1 MAEAKR
7 DANRVPTILG
17 VDNGDL
23 TTPAK
28 IAVDPATGR
37 MLVTAVVTAGAT
49 TATEYT
55 EGDVDASFSGVMLL
69 GEAPGNVA
77 KPFAV
82 DADGN
87 LQIDATLSGVDL
99 GTAVGATE
107 NSVLISAI
115 RDDALSALADAE
127 GDAVAFRTDAN
138 GALWV
143 IPSGTVAVSNAGL
156 TELAGAINASAQVD
170 VNLAGS
176 GITVAISHAA
186 LTELAAAIDTEVQ
199 VDVVGALP
207 AGANT
212 IGRVRLIDSGGQ
224 EVSANGAGYLDV
236 EIHINDDGT
245 SVAAGVGSAGSAMR
259 VALADSSAVGI
270 EANSA
275 IFGMNTLFDADGDN
289 TAQQVKGSSG
299 NLYMLEVSNPTSAD
313 AYLQLFNLAAVSV
326 TVGTT
331 TPKLSFLIPAGDG
344 TKDGAMDKIFT
355 VPIEFST
362 AISYACTTTATG
374 SGDPATGM
382 IVNIGYA

>member
-7 DANRVPTILG
+7 DGNRVPTILG

-99 GTAVGATE
+99 GSVVSATN

-156 TELAGAINASAQVD
+156 TELAGAINASAQMD

-199 VDVVGALP
+199 VDIVGALP
-207 AGANT
+207 AGSAV
-212 IGRVRLIDSGGQ
+212 IGKVGHDITGIGHG
-224 EVSANGAGYLDV
+224 VTTVTTAGTD
-236 EIHINDDGT
+236 
-245 SVAAGVGSAGSAMR
+245 
-259 VALADSSAVGI
+259 VALAGSTACKKVTIQAQTDNTGKIAVGATGVDATVATGTGI
-270 EANSA
+270 LLSA
-275 IFGMNTLFDADGDN
+275 G
-289 TAQQVKGSSG
+289 
-299 NLYMLEVSNPTSAD
+299 D
-313 AYLQLFNLAAVSV
+313 AYEFEIDNLADIFIDA
-326 TVGTT
+326 TVNGE
-331 TPKLSFLIPAGDG
+331 GVRYVY
-344 TKDGAMDKIFT
+344 FT
-355 VPIEFST
+355 
-362 AISYACTTTATG
+362 
-374 SGDPATGM
+374 
-382 IVNIGYA
+382 

>member
-87 LQIDATLSGVDL
+87 LQISATIAGYTEDAAAPANPE
-99 GTAVGATE
+99 GTALAMV
-107 NSVLISAI
+107 
-115 RDDALSALADAE
+115 RDDGLAGSLTTTDGDIVMARGNNKGELYVKHTDSVAVTNAGLTELAGAINASAQMDVNLA
-127 GDAVAFRTDAN
+127 G
-138 GALWV
+138 
-143 IPSGTVAVSNAGL
+143 SGITVAISHAAL

-170 VNLAGS
+170 VNIAAS
-176 GITVAISHAA
+176 GATVAISHAA

-207 AGANT
+207 AGTND
-212 IGRVRLIDSGGQ
+212 IGRVGHNITGMGHG
-224 EVSANGAGYLDV
+224 VTTVTTAGTD
-236 EIHINDDGT
+236 
-245 SVAAGVGSAGSAMR
+245 
-259 VALADSSAVGI
+259 VALAASTACKRVTVQAQTDNTGKIAVG
-270 EANSA
+270 AT
-275 IFGMNTLFDADGDN
+275 GVDA
-289 TAQQVKGSSG
+289 TVATG
-299 NLYMLEVSNPTSAD
+299 NGILLNAGD
-313 AYLQLFNLAAVSV
+313 AYEFEIDNLADVFIDA
-326 TVGTT
+326 TVNGE
-331 TPKLSFLIPAGDG
+331 GVRYVY
-344 TKDGAMDKIFT
+344 FT
-355 VPIEFST
+355 
-362 AISYACTTTATG
+362 
-374 SGDPATGM
+374 
-382 IVNIGYA
+382 